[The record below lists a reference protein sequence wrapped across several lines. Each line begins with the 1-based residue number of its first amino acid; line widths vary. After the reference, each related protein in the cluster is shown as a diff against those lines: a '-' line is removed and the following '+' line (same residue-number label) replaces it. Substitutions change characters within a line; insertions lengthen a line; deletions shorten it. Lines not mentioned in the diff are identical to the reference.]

1 MWVTPSSEEASANA
15 ALTHDLPRALNLP
28 QALSIVIGTVV
39 GSAVFLVPYEMTRAA
54 GSFMLVNLAWII
66 GGLLSLAGA
75 MTYAELGA
83 MRPFAGGE
91 YVYLRDAYGERTAFI
106 YMWTWFA
113 IAKPASIAS
122 VTSGLALTLA
132 QFSAFAFLDHAIP
145 HTPILW
151 AQLLAIAATWLIT
164 GLNCLGIRKA
174 GDFQLAFTAFKVLLI
189 LAVIALCFTLRPVTQ
204 PPSAPHAVTIQANN
218 AARHRRAEPNRARAG
233 TTTHPAQSSGAG
245 PTAGGA
251 GGAGGFMV
259 ALIAALWAYDGWNDL
274 NMVGGEVRSP
284 RRNLPIALVGGTG
297 AVILLYLGVSAAL
310 EHLLPLHVIASSPR
324 PAMVAL
330 ALISRPWTQTVLTVG
345 MAIGILVGLNGTIM
359 SGARVPYAAAR
370 DRLFFRALA
379 AVHPRFQSPA
389 NSLVVQGL
397 LSTALLL
404 FIGRFQQLFEL
415 AIFSEWLFY
424 AITSTTLFVF
434 RRREPGRERPFRVP
448 GYPVT
453 PLLFLVASV
462 VLLGYSYIAN
472 LRGSLI
478 GTAII
483 LLGFPLFRYF
493 RNRRASQPVS

>member
-1 MWVTPSSEEASANA
+1 MTSPGSQSSAPNE
-15 ALTHDLPRALNLP
+15 LPRALNLA
-28 QALSIVIGTVV
+28 QAVSVVIGTVV

-54 GSFMLVNLAWII
+54 GSFSLVNLAWIL

-91 YVYLRDAYGERTAFI
+91 YIYLRDAYGDGTAFL

-132 QFSAFAFLDHAIP
+132 QFQSFAFLDHAIP

-151 AQLLAIAATWLIT
+151 AQVLAIAATWLIT

-189 LAVIALCFTLRPVTQ
+189 LAVIAMCFTLRPTAST
-204 PPSAPHAVTIQANN
+204 PRAASTHALTVPANN
-218 AARHRRAEPNRARAG
+218 AARLRRARSHPH
-233 TTTHPAQSSGAG
+233 THPAPSAG
-245 PTAGGA
+245 VGSTA

-274 NMVGGEVRSP
+274 SMVGGEVRSP

-310 EHLLPLHVIASSPR
+310 EHMLPLQVIASSPR

-330 ALISRPWTQTVLTVG
+330 GLISRPWTQTVLTVG

-370 DRLFFRALA
+370 DRLFFRMLA
-379 AVHPRFQSPA
+379 QVHPRFQSPS

-404 FIGRFQQLFEL
+404 AIGRFQQLFEL

-434 RRREPGRERPFRVP
+434 RRREPRRERPFRVP
-448 GYPVT
+448 GYPAT
-453 PLLFLVASV
+453 PALFLAASV
-462 VLLGYSYIAN
+462 VLLWYSYVAN

-483 LLGFPLFRYF
+483 LCGLPLYGYF
-493 RNRRASQPVS
+493 RTRRGMDAGPASGSAPSPDAS

>member
-1 MWVTPSSEEASANA
+1 
-15 ALTHDLPRALNLP
+15 
-28 QALSIVIGTVV
+28 
-39 GSAVFLVPYEMTRAA
+39 
-54 GSFMLVNLAWII
+54 
-66 GGLLSLAGA
+66 
-75 MTYAELGA
+75 
-83 MRPFAGGE
+83 
-91 YVYLRDAYGERTAFI
+91 
-106 YMWTWFA
+106 
-113 IAKPASIAS
+113 
-122 VTSGLALTLA
+122 
-132 QFSAFAFLDHAIP
+132 
-145 HTPILW
+145 
-151 AQLLAIAATWLIT
+151 
-164 GLNCLGIRKA
+164 
-174 GDFQLAFTAFKVLLI
+174 
-189 LAVIALCFTLRPVTQ
+189 
-204 PPSAPHAVTIQANN
+204 
-218 AARHRRAEPNRARAG
+218 
-233 TTTHPAQSSGAG
+233 
-245 PTAGGA
+245 
-251 GGAGGFMV
+251 
-259 ALIAALWAYDGWNDL
+259 
-274 NMVGGEVRSP
+274 VGGEVRSP

-310 EHLLPLHVIASSPR
+310 EHLLPLHDIASSPR

-330 ALISRPWTQTVLTVG
+330 ALISRPWTQTVLTAG

-434 RRREPGRERPFRVP
+434 RRREPGREHPFRVP

>member
-1 MWVTPSSEEASANA
+1 MRVISGSEEASANTA
-15 ALTHDLPRALNLP
+15 SPHDLPRALNLP

-54 GSFMLVNLAWII
+54 GSFTLVNLAWII

-91 YVYLRDAYGERTAFI
+91 YVYLRDAYGERTAFV

-122 VTSGLALTLA
+122 VTSGLALTLT
-132 QFSAFAFLDHAIP
+132 QLPAFAFLDHAIP

-151 AQLLAIAATWLIT
+151 AQVLAIAATWLIT

-174 GDFQLAFTAFKVLLI
+174 GDFQLAFTAFKILLI
-189 LAVIALCFTLRPVTQ
+189 LAVVALCFTLRPTTQ
-204 PPSAPHAVTIQANN
+204 PPAPPHVVSIHAKN
-218 AARHRRAEPNRARAG
+218 AAQAG
-233 TTTHPAQSSGAG
+233 TTTHPAQSDGVS
-245 PTAGGA
+245 PTA

-330 ALISRPWTQTVLTVG
+330 ALISRPWTQTVLTAG

>member
-1 MWVTPSSEEASANA
+1 MPDP
-15 ALTHDLPRALNLP
+15 THQPAPTDLPRALNLP

-39 GSAVFLVPYEMTRAA
+39 GSAVFLVPNEKSPAA
-54 GSFMLVNLAWII
+54 GSFTLVNLAWIV

-91 YVYLRDAYGERTAFI
+91 YVYLRDAYGERTAFM

-132 QFSAFAFLDHAIP
+132 QFHTFAFLDHAIP

-151 AQLLAIAATWLIT
+151 GQVLAILATWLIT

-189 LAVIALCFTLRPVTQ
+189 LAVIALCFTLRPYAP
-204 PPSAPHAVTIQANN
+204 PPSWPHGVTIQAND
-218 AARHRRAEPNRARAG
+218 AARHRRAEPHASQPR
-233 TTTHPAQSSGAG
+233 TTTYSAQRDGAS
-245 PTAGGA
+245 PT
-251 GGAGGFMV
+251 AGGFMV

-310 EHLLPLHVIASSPR
+310 EHLLPLRVIASSPR

-434 RRREPGRERPFRVP
+434 RRREPDRERSFRVP

-453 PLLFLVASV
+453 PALFLVASV
-462 VLLGYSYIAN
+462 VLLGYSYVAN

-493 RNRRASQPVS
+493 RSRRASQPAS

>member
-1 MWVTPSSEEASANA
+1 MSDLTFQPTSP
-15 ALTHDLPRALNLP
+15 LDTKQDQTHDLPRALNLP

-54 GSFMLVNLAWII
+54 GSFTLVNLAWIL

-132 QFSAFAFLDHAIP
+132 QFKTLAFLDHAIP

-151 AQLLAIAATWLIT
+151 AQVLAIAATWLIT

-189 LAVIALCFTLRPVTQ
+189 LAVIALCFTLRPT
-204 PPSAPHAVTIQANN
+204 PAAPSHAVTIQANN
-218 AARHRRAEPNRARAG
+218 AARHRRAEPHAAQAG
-233 TTTHPAQSSGAG
+233 SRTHPAQSAGAG
-245 PTAGGA
+245 PTA

-310 EHLLPLHVIASSPR
+310 EHLLPLHVIAASPR

-330 ALISRPWTQTVLTVG
+330 SLISRPWTQTVLTVG

-370 DRLFFRALA
+370 DRLFFHALA

-434 RRREPGRERPFRVP
+434 RRREPQRERPFRVP

-453 PLLFLVASV
+453 PALFLVASV
-462 VLLGYSYIAN
+462 VLLGYSYVAN

-478 GTAII
+478 GTALI

-493 RNRRASQPVS
+493 RSRRASQAAS

>member
-1 MWVTPSSEEASANA
+1 MTSLEYQSSAPHE
-15 ALTHDLPRALNLP
+15 LPRALNLA
-28 QALSIVIGTVV
+28 QAISIVIGTVV

-54 GSFMLVNLAWII
+54 GSFSLVNLAWIL

-91 YVYLRDAYGERTAFI
+91 YVYLRDAYGDGTAFL

-132 QFSAFAFLDHAIP
+132 QFQSFAFLDHAIP

-151 AQLLAIAATWLIT
+151 AQVLAIAATWLIT

-189 LAVIALCFTLRPVTQ
+189 LAVIAMCFTLRPIV
-204 PPSAPHAVTIQANN
+204 SAPAGSPASTHAHTVPAGN
-218 AARHRRAEPNRARAG
+218 AARLRRAKPSAAKPPSH
-233 TTTHPAQSSGAG
+233 THPA
-245 PTAGGA
+245 PIGGVSPAA

-274 NMVGGEVRSP
+274 SMVGGEVRSP
-284 RRNLPIALVGGTG
+284 RRNLPMALVGGTA

-310 EHLLPLHVIASSPR
+310 EHLLPLAVIASSPR

-330 ALISRPWTQTVLTVG
+330 GLISRPWTQTVLTVG
-345 MAIGILVGLNGTIM
+345 MAVGILVGLNGTIM

-370 DRLFFRALA
+370 DRLFFRMLA
-379 AVHPRFQSPA
+379 QVHPRFQSPA
-389 NSLVVQGL
+389 HSLVVQGL

-404 FIGRFQQLFEL
+404 AIGRFQQLFEL

-434 RRREPGRERPFRVP
+434 RRREPLRERPFRVP

-453 PLLFLVASV
+453 PALFLAASV
-462 VLLGYSYIAN
+462 VLLWYSYVAN
-472 LRGSLI
+472 LRGSLV

-483 LLGFPLFRYF
+483 LCGVPLYRYF
-493 RNRRASQPVS
+493 RTRRGMEAASARDAS